1 MRKFALLIALL
12 SCLAFPR
19 LASAQGIDSLLR
31 TVTGTNSAINRNCGS
46 GLNALTCQVG
56 RVTSITRQAD
66 MIRRERE
73 YARRQEFARIRSD
86 FVQQQNIA
94 RSVGAACAAGDQAS
108 CARRTA
114 LADTRLMNA
123 MLNACTAGDEASCGR
138 VRQMHAESL
147 RTPAT
152 ASAAPRPVAMRAPAR
167 PTLGKTYDPVY
178 GVEIDPK
185 TGYRLR

>member
-1 MRKFALLIALL
+1 MRKFALLVALL
-12 SCLAFPR
+12 SCLAFPK
-19 LASAQGIDSLLR
+19 LASAQGIDTLLR
-31 TVTGTNSAINRNCGS
+31 TVTGTNSVLNRNCGT
-46 GLNALTCQVG
+46 GINALTCQVG
-56 RVTSITRQAD
+56 RVNSITRQAD
-66 MIRRERE
+66 MIRRDRD

-86 FVQQQNIA
+86 FVRQQNIA

-138 VRQMHAESL
+138 IRQMHADLL
-147 RTPAT
+147 RAPAP
-152 ASAAPRPVAMRAPAR
+152 AAAPMRQLAMRTPAR
-167 PTLGKTYDPVY
+167 PTLGKTFDPIY

-185 TGYRLR
+185 TGYRR